1 MDKFPYCLLE
11 QPSLKEFYRYGI
23 AVSSYSFCG
32 TVLHTV
38 AKLYQIR
45 MIIGCCNCTQ
55 QQSCLSLSLPLLF
68 SNCHFITKQWYAW
81 CFGFSLLFVIC
92 ICHFFAS
99 RTYSSKII
107 PYLIASGRTETLDPI
122 ASLCGQPLSELV
134 QPCLDVSMV
143 FILTSFAQRD
153 EKEREED
160 SQERMA
166 DATKSHDYLI
176 RLLGNEVL
184 ALLIVLRCMN
194 IDNTTNS
201 LITVSI
207 ARI

>member
-1 MDKFPYCLLE
+1 
-11 QPSLKEFYRYGI
+11 
-23 AVSSYSFCG
+23 
-32 TVLHTV
+32 
-38 AKLYQIR
+38 
-45 MIIGCCNCTQ
+45 
-55 QQSCLSLSLPLLF
+55 
-68 SNCHFITKQWYAW
+68 
-81 CFGFSLLFVIC
+81 
-92 ICHFFAS
+92 
-99 RTYSSKII
+99 
-107 PYLIASGRTETLDPI
+107 
-122 ASLCGQPLSELV
+122 
-134 QPCLDVSMV
+134 MV

-201 LITVSI
+201 LIT
-207 ARI
+207 ACFYR